1 MKLRNAVVTR
11 IMNTLIILLVAC
23 APSLSTNLPKETAMP
38 SATSMDL
45 PLPTETATPT
55 SKDDFVTQNCSIVL
69 PAAPANFTTKGIIP
83 LQDYVTKAT
92 VFLNLETGDET
103 KIPGIQKRIDVYAV
117 SPDHR
122 MLAYKIYAASP
133 GISLTLTDA
142 LNQHSQVSFVRKDDF
157 ALGNWLN
164 NQQLLLGEEGEFV
177 IFNPYT
183 QQGKSYSI
191 ADFPG
196 YDTNNP
202 QNNRGWVG
210 IDPQSAIA
218 VYKANGSNIVLLDLG
233 SKKIMAQIFDAYER
247 PPIAEWTVD
256 GSQAAIIGTTVV
268 GKHPA
273 EAGDNIFGVSRH
285 GQVTQLTY
293 LAEHYGIGFNIY
305 SLSWS
310 PDSRHIAFWMRIPS
324 NDKWQLAV
332 LDTSTKQVTDYCILS
347 DPYLHT
353 STGPSLGLSAPIW
366 SPDGKQLIVEHRL
379 DDSKYVVL
387 LDVTQN
393 LAFQIAQNAS
403 PIGWMTR

>member
-233 SKKIMAQIFDAYER
+233 SKKIMAQIFDAY
-247 PPIAEWTVD
+247 
-256 GSQAAIIGTTVV
+256 
-268 GKHPA
+268 
-273 EAGDNIFGVSRH
+273 
-285 GQVTQLTY
+285 
-293 LAEHYGIGFNIY
+293 
-305 SLSWS
+305 
-310 PDSRHIAFWMRIPS
+310 
-324 NDKWQLAV
+324 
-332 LDTSTKQVTDYCILS
+332 
-347 DPYLHT
+347 
-353 STGPSLGLSAPIW
+353 
-366 SPDGKQLIVEHRL
+366 
-379 DDSKYVVL
+379 
-387 LDVTQN
+387 
-393 LAFQIAQNAS
+393 
-403 PIGWMTR
+403 